1 MPVEGK
7 GQETRSDHWI
17 SGSFQGLGP
26 YLYTFGLH
34 LQQRLGKGR
43 ISTKDSSLVFTGGP
57 KILTFDRHWI
67 PYGDIK
73 RIDNRQSTR
82 T

>member
-43 ISTKDSSLVFTGGP
+43 SVNHYSLFISLLSQGRYLLLGLRKDGYLYQ
-57 KILTFDRHWI
+57 KQRD
-67 PYGDIK
+67 
-73 RIDNRQSTR
+73 
-82 T
+82 